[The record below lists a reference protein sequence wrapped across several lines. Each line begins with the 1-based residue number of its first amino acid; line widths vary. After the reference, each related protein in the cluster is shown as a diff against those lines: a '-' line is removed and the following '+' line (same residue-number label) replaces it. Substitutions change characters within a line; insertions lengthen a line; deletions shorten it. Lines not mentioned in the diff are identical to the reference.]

1 MSTITKAIQD
11 LEEQKKRIES
21 ALKILR
27 DLDHSA
33 GRSTAA
39 TSSVR
44 NISAEGRKRIA
55 EAQKRRWAKV
65 RAARSG
71 SSAGAASKK

>member
-27 DLDHSA
+27 DLDHSTS
-33 GRSTAA
+33 RSSAST
-39 TSSVR
+39 SVR

-65 RAARSG
+65 HAARGGASASG
-71 SSAGAASKK
+71 ASKK

>member
-11 LEEQKKRIES
+11 LEEQKKRIDS

-33 GRSTAA
+33 GRSAGTA
-39 TSSVR
+39 SVR

-65 RAARSG
+65 RAARGGSASG
-71 SSAGAASKK
+71 ASKK